1 MAFASLCLE
10 RNVSAE
16 KTRLVAWASSHCSS
30 PAFLREQYVEQ
41 LQLDIP
47 VDIFGKCN
55 PNAPMCPRGSKH
67 CDALLRTYKF
77 YLAFEN
83 GFCEDY
89 ITEKYWEQALEHDMV
104 PVVMGGADY
113 NELVIP
119 QSYINVLDFSSAINL
134 TSYLKA
140 LDRNSSAYNEYFH
153 WKRNCNKLTTTPND
167 RIPKVARRWTRTGR
181 RKTGRPETT
190 WRRTVQKELGLS
202 WGEKPAKAQDRV
214 GWGIIIAA

>member
-153 WKRNCNKLTTTPND
+153 WKRKYETEPTAPLCKLCEMLHNQSLPSKVHWDLGSFWGVKENCMRHSKSIND
-167 RIPKVARRWTRTGR
+167 QI
-181 RKTGRPETT
+181 
-190 WRRTVQKELGLS
+190 
-202 WGEKPAKAQDRV
+202 
-214 GWGIIIAA
+214 